1 MHFIKLTR
9 LPSFAIL
16 NAMRYYLRLL
26 AIPLLFLLLFG
37 SLFVIWEIIDLPS
50 DEELVGIVQ
59 GWFDSYGLPAVLLG
73 SFIEGIL
80 LVGNYFPGAFIIFL
94 GVILASSIPQAVA
107 VIAVVT
113 VGLFIA
119 HIFNYALG
127 RYGWYRLLV
136 RFGLKGSVE
145 QAREKLVK
153 KGPIAILLSYWLPN
167 LGALTDTAA
176 GIIHMPFK
184 KFLIFS
190 LMSVTLWD
198 IIFGTIVYSFK
209 DFALLVITPGSSA
222 MPTLFIF
229 IAIWIIVVLIIDF
242 YKRRKSSENSYG
254 T

>member
-1 MHFIKLTR
+1 MG
-9 LPSFAIL
+9 
-16 NAMRYYLRLL
+16 YYLRLL

-37 SLFVIWEIIDLPS
+37 SLAVIWKIIDLPT
-50 DEELVGIVQ
+50 DEELIGIIQ

-107 VIAVVT
+107 VVAVVT
-113 VGLFIA
+113 VGLFTA

-136 RFGLKGSVE
+136 RFGMKSAVK
-145 QAREKLVK
+145 QARERLVE

-176 GIIHMPFK
+176 GIIRMPFK
-184 KFLIFS
+184 TFLIYS
-190 LMSVTLWD
+190 LISVTLWD
-198 IIFGTIVYSFK
+198 IFFGTLVYSFK
-209 DFALLVITPGSSA
+209 DLALSA
-222 MPTLFIF
+222 MAPSSSGVPTVFIF
-229 IAIWIIVVLIIDF
+229 IAAWIIVVLVIDF
-242 YKRRKSSENSYG
+242 YKRRKSSALSLPK
-254 T
+254 